1 MKAGVG
7 NKPQV
12 PNETNT
18 ARPSLWSNLKNKSG
32 LQTLSTLFVAVLE
45 KRQSCGRLTAPS
57 TFKPPPRVTLTD
69 TKREGWLR
77 DLANPAI
84 ALRRLSRTIPHGIRG
99 KLLLEQCLSKNI
111 PTARAVWLAKCV
123 GSNEM
128 RAFKRKG
135 ANGTVGIGG
144 ELKWIREWT
153 VFVEQFVESTIS
165 ACGQQDWKARMDY
178 ACVQCCPL
186 IFVASSNLFV
196 AFDSLHTFIPTTFLT
211 KTITLIGYS
220 HRLTRVHW
228 SVCLFGCFLSKYTG
242 RISLLLDV
250 VAGV

>member
-1 MKAGVG
+1 MKGGVS
-7 NKPQV
+7 NKPQI
-12 PNETNT
+12 PNETLT

-196 AFDSLHTFIPTTFLT
+196 AFDSLHTFIPTTSLT

-220 HRLTRVHW
+220 HRST
-228 SVCLFGCFLSKYTG
+228 
-242 RISLLLDV
+242 
-250 VAGV
+250 